1 MQRGCHVTTAESFA
15 KSKKLKRIQERFHRA
30 ETYESSTRKLER
42 DDMLFANADP
52 DHPEWQWPG
61 DVYRN
66 RNAMGEPPRPCIVV
80 NKVRQHNLQVIN
92 DGRENK
98 PSVNVHAT
106 GFGASSEAAQVFRGA
121 DPPYRV
127 SVGCRQ
133 PSTWAASRAARSRSA
148 LATGGSSPSILTMTP
163 SIRKSTS
170 AVSRTRTA
178 SISIPTLRRWTSPTL
193 GGA

>member
-1 MQRGCHVTTAESFA
+1 MTTAESSA

-98 PSVNVHAT
+98 PSVTVHAT
-106 GFGASSEAAQVFRGA
+106 GYGATSEAAQVFEGLIRHIEYQSGRQRRLRGRIA
-121 DPPYRV
+121 QSGRDRHRLLAHRHRV
-127 SVGCRQ
+127 S
-133 PSTWAASRAARSRSA
+133 
-148 LATGGSSPSILTMTP
+148 
-163 SIRKSTS
+163 
-170 AVSRTRTA
+170 
-178 SISIPTLRRWTSPTL
+178 RR
-193 GGA
+193 